1 MANLIPWRFF
11 DLDRFFSEEEWETPS
26 FLPVLGLKEPA
37 INLYETDKELI
48 LEVEAA
54 GFEPKDIEVSLENQ
68 NLYLK
73 GKTAKK
79 EEEKGKNYW
88 RKEIRRESF
97 ERIIRLPVPVDEKKV
112 EAVFKN
118 GILKVVMPKINQ
130 EKEKKVK
137 VEVKEEK

>member
-1 MANLIPWRFF
+1 MAHLIPWRFF

-26 FLPVLGLKEPA
+26 VLPVLGLKEPA
-37 INLYETDKELI
+37 VNLYETDKELI
-48 LEVEAA
+48 LEVEAP

-73 GKTAKK
+73 GRTTKK

-88 RKEIRRESF
+88 RKEIKRESF

-118 GILKVVMPKINQ
+118 GILKVVMPKISQ
-130 EKEKKVK
+130 EKEKKIK

>member
-1 MANLIPWRFF
+1 MAHLIPWRFF
-11 DLDRFFSEEEWETPS
+11 DLDRFFSEEDWEMPS
-26 FLPVLGLKEPA
+26 LLPVISLKEPA
-37 INLYETDKELI
+37 VNLYETDKEVV
-48 LEVEAA
+48 VEIEAP
-54 GFEPKDIEVSLENQ
+54 GFEPKDIEVSIDNQ

-73 GKTAKK
+73 GKTSKR

-97 ERIIRLPVPVDEKKV
+97 ERIVRLPVKVNEK
-112 EAVFKN
+112 EASASFKN
-118 GILKVVMPKINQ
+118 GILKVVIPKIET

>member
-1 MANLIPWRFF
+1 MAHLIPWRFF

-26 FLPVLGLKEPA
+26 VLPVLGLKEPA
-37 INLYETDKELI
+37 VNLYETDKELI
-48 LEVEAA
+48 LEVEAP

>member
-1 MANLIPWRFF
+1 V
-11 DLDRFFSEEEWETPS
+11 
-26 FLPVLGLKEPA
+26 LPVLGLKEPA
-37 INLYETDKELI
+37 VNLYETDKELI
-48 LEVEAA
+48 LEVEAP

-73 GKTAKK
+73 GRTTKK

-88 RKEIRRESF
+88 RKEIKRESF

-118 GILKVVMPKINQ
+118 GILKVVMPKISQ
-130 EKEKKVK
+130 EKEKKIK